1 MSGRAGG
8 AVFAGRRM
16 ATVEKAAWLQT
27 MLGVQL
33 KPAGAAAPGAARD
46 DDAPSGGDG
55 SATGFFGDALTMVTK
70 LFAPKKPV
78 PRADLGPTQQ
88 TRSDKLLGEMSPE
101 DKAKVQKLLDD
112 AKGDEKKYLT
122 KALAS
127 KHSAADLE
135 AFAEKIKGKDQK
147 WRDENLHLV
156 GLAKGKG
163 IKQQWH
169 DSCAPTTMQAM
180 MGELDP
186 IYALKLH
193 EENKNLT
200 KADDDSPTAINP
212 KMAAEQKAIL
222 ESHEGVAKPR
232 AEDKAEGG
240 EGMRLSGALNETS
253 DTTGLKFDTTPVSED
268 EDLGKGLDSASAA
281 LKGGLPVPCRVSSDG
296 GDGGHA
302 VLLTGVDPGPPR
314 RFSFHDPWEGE
325 TVVFTEDQIKKHEID
340 IAGWSK
346 LTHIYLPSAK

>member
-1 MSGRAGG
+1 
-8 AVFAGRRM
+8 M
-16 ATVEKAAWLQT
+16 ATAEKVEWLET
-27 MLGVQL
+27 VLGVHLPQ
-33 KPAGAAAPGAARD
+33 GAAV
-46 DDAPSGGDG
+46 PSGEETSGEG
-55 SATGFFGDALTMVTK
+55 KSGEGK
-70 LFAPKKPV
+70 SGGIFASVRNWFKPKKPV

-88 TRSDKLLGEMSPE
+88 ERSDKLLAAMAPE

-112 AKGDEKKYLT
+112 AQGDEKKYLT

-200 KADDDSPTAINP
+200 KADDDDPTAINK

-232 AEDKAEGG
+232 DEDKAEGG
-240 EGMRLSGALNETS
+240 EGMKLSGALNETS
-253 DTTGLKFDTTPVSED
+253 DTTGLKFDTTSVSED
-268 EDLGKGLDSASAA
+268 EDLGKGLDSASDA

-296 GDGGHA
+296 ADGGHA

-314 RFSFHDPWEGE
+314 RFSFHDPWEGQ
-325 TVVFTEDQIKKHEID
+325 TVVFTEEQIKKHEID

>member
-1 MSGRAGG
+1 MATAEKVQWIG
-8 AVFAGRRM
+8 AV
-16 ATVEKAAWLQT
+16 
-27 MLGVQL
+27 LGVHLSQD
-33 KPAGAAAPGAARD
+33 GARADAASGEGQ
-46 DDAPSGGDG
+46 SGGIIDRVR
-55 SATGFFGDALTMVTK
+55 TWFK
-70 LFAPKKPV
+70 PKKPV
-78 PRADLGPTQQ
+78 PRADLGPAQQ
-88 TRSDKLLGEMSPE
+88 ERSDTLLAAMAPQ
-101 DKAKVQKLLDD
+101 DKAKVQTLLDG
-112 AKGDEKKYLT
+112 AQGDEKKYLT

-135 AFAEKIKGKDQK
+135 AFAKTIKGKDQK

-193 EENKNLT
+193 EENKTLT
-200 KADDDSPTAINP
+200 KADDDSPTAVNP

-222 ESHEGVAKPR
+222 QSHEGVAKPR

-240 EGMRLSGALNETS
+240 EGMKLSGALNETS
-253 DTTGLKFDTTPVSED
+253 DTTGLKFDTTPVSAD
-268 EDLGKGLDSASAA
+268 EDLGKGLDSAAGA
-281 LKGGLPVPCRVSSDG
+281 LNGGLPVPCRVSSDG
-296 GDGGHA
+296 QDGGHA

-325 TVVFTEDQIKKHEID
+325 TVVFTEEQIKKHEID